1 MSSTSIGFSS
11 DMVGKL
17 HIIGDVHGMLDPLQ
31 ELVKMLDIGPSDR
44 LVFVGDLIDKGPDS
58 FGVVKYVEELRR
70 YGSFEVILVD
80 GNHEDRMRRYLR
92 NLKLRPRVAI
102 EQAARAPELER
113 LREQLASEGMAFL
126 DWSVPFYRCNT
137 HDVLVVHGGIPGTL
151 QDFPVSVE
159 EASALTGRE
168 AKRFEKI
175 YRTRFVDAKSGEFLA
190 LGYQGRADPFWA
202 EAYDGRFGHVVFGHQ
217 PFLSGPAEFAY
228 ATGID
233 TGAVHGGGLTALT
246 LEQGTPPTFISVGSE
261 RFTPYVLDP
270 VPHSFN

>member
-1 MSSTSIGFSS
+1 
-11 DMVGKL
+11 MVGKL

-31 ELVKMLDIGPSDR
+31 ELVKILDIQPSDR
-44 LVFVGDLIDKGPDS
+44 LVFVGDVIDKGPDS
-58 FGVVKYVEELRR
+58 IGVIKYVEELRPNA
-70 YGSFEVILVD
+70 SFEVVLVD

-92 NLKLRPRVAI
+92 NLKLRPRVAA

-113 LREQLASEGMAFL
+113 LREQLASEGMEFL
-126 DWSVPFYRCNT
+126 GWSVPFYRCNT
-137 HDVLVVHGGIPGTL
+137 HNVLVVHGGIPGTM

-168 AKRFEKI
+168 AKRFEKV
-175 YRTRFVDAKSGEFLA
+175 YRTRFIDAVSGEFLA
-190 LGYQGRADPFWA
+190 LGDHGPGDPFWA

-217 PFLSGPAEFAY
+217 PFLNRPAQFPY

-246 LEQGTPPTFISVGSE
+246 LDSGMPPTFTSIRSE
-261 RFTPYVLDP
+261 LFTPYVLDP
-270 VPHSFN
+270 VPHPPN

>member
-1 MSSTSIGFSS
+1 MSSISIGFSS

-31 ELVKMLDIGPSDR
+31 ELVDKLEIKASDK
-44 LVFVGDLIDKGPDS
+44 LIFVGDLIDKGPS
-58 FGVVKYVEELRR
+58 SIGVVKYVESLRLTAE
-70 YGSFEVILVD
+70 YEIVLVE

-92 NLKLRPRVAI
+92 NLKLRPRVAT

-113 LREQLASEGMAFL
+113 LREQLASEGMEFL
-126 DWSVPFYRCNT
+126 DWSVPFYRCKT

-151 QDFPVSVE
+151 QSFPVSLE
-159 EASALTGRE
+159 EAYALTGRE

-175 YRTRFVDAKSGEFLA
+175 FRTRFVHAKSGEFLA
-190 LGYQGRADPFWA
+190 LGDQGPADPFWA

-217 PFLSGPAEFAY
+217 PFLNCPAEFPY

-246 LEQGTPPTFISVGSE
+246 LDRGMPPIFKSAVSE
-261 RFTPYVLDP
+261 CYTAYVLDP
-270 VPHSFN
+270 VPRPFN